1 MTCTHVTIVKYFI
14 FVWNYVWFEYFFDL
28 KTFFFIF
35 WIFFL
40 SLESISRAVSPIMYL
55 ITVAWCKFNRFHFE
69 IRLACPG
76 AGKRS
81 SSASNCFINI
91 VSCSVGCGLST
102 NVKRGKELYYF
113 IICVRPFFYCFSD
126 FFFIFP
132 VFLILMWCLRW
143 KSCCPLRSWA
153 WEMLISTKVCWL
165 AKL

>member
-1 MTCTHVTIVKYFI
+1 MYACHDCKIFYFCVKLCV
-14 FVWNYVWFEYFFDL
+14 VWILFRL
-28 KTFFFIF
+28 KNVLFYLLNL
-35 WIFFL
+35 FL

-102 NVKRGKELYYF
+102 DVKRGKELYYF

-126 FFFIFP
+126 FFFWF
-132 VFLILMWCLRW
+132 FLF
-143 KSCCPLRSWA
+143 S
-153 WEMLISTKVCWL
+153 
-165 AKL
+165 